1 MKSFANMR
9 SKTATRILSE
19 TPEEVKEKVR
29 QIANDMVQS
38 TKTSL
43 IDSIDLQIKGLKSDN
58 EMLKKFLC
66 QCLDEFEGRFDSDE
80 KCDSIEIAEEYIEM
94 ATYMKNVHGRKYDRI
109 RHVQE
114 WIDNYLPFTS

>member
-1 MKSFANMR
+1 M
-9 SKTATRILSE
+9 TT
-19 TPEEVKEKVR
+19 T
-29 QIANDMVQS
+29 
-38 TKTSL
+38 TSL
-43 IDSIDLQIKGLKSDN
+43 INSIDLQIKGLKSDN

-114 WIDNYLPFTS
+114 WIDNDLPY

>member
-1 MKSFANMR
+1 LR

-19 TPEEVKEKVR
+19 TPEEVKQKVR

-43 IDSIDLQIKGLKSDN
+43 IDSIDLQMKKLKADSDTLAMHLSN
-58 EMLKKFLC
+58 FLN
-66 QCLDEFEGRFDSDE
+66 EFEGRFDSDE
-80 KCDSIEIAEEYIEM
+80 KCDSPEIAEEYIDA
-94 ATYMKNVHGRKYDRI
+94 ATYMKNFHGRKENRI

-114 WIDNYLPFTS
+114 WIDNYLPY